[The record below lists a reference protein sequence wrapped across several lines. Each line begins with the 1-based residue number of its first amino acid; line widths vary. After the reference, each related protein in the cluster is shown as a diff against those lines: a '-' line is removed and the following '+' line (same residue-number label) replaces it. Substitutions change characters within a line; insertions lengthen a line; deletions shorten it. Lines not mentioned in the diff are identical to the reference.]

1 MTENSGKLR
10 TILRRFSEPKT
21 QASLFQYIKEKPDPS
36 VWEEEDW
43 NFLRHPIQ
51 SFRDAWKSPH
61 TQASLFHYIEE
72 EHKDP
77 FSFKAFI
84 HDFFTGAKGPQF
96 IPSVFADQE
105 ELILEGARR
114 RTRWFE
120 SGMLSLFVHVAI
132 IGLAIFLAVEH
143 EKSAANNEDNVVY
156 VSNPMISPF
165 EGDGR
170 DGGGG
175 GGGGKNQP
183 EPAATGRMPE
193 TTRVQMVPPD
203 PENPTPLMPAEDLL
217 AQVASVQM
225 PIDIPQDMSLP
236 IGDIPSGPPNRSMS
250 SGPGSGGGIGT
261 GVGTGVGSGKG
272 AGYGPGEGGG
282 MGGGR
287 GGGIG
292 SGVGPYVVGNGIKA
306 PEILY
311 KPLPNYT
318 EEARKARAEGIVLI
332 QAIVRKDG
340 TVDSFKILRPLGYGL
355 DESAIQT
362 IASKWKFKP
371 GTKDGQAV
379 DVQANIEVTFRLY

>member
-1 MTENSGKLR
+1 MTGNSEKLR
-10 TILRRFSEPKT
+10 TIFRRFSGPRT
-21 QASLFQYIKEKPDPS
+21 QASLFHYIKETPDPS
-36 VWEEEDW
+36 VWEGQDW
-43 NFLRHPIQ
+43 NFLRHPVQ
-51 SFRDAWKSPH
+51 SLKEGLQLPH
-61 TQASLFHYIEE
+61 PQASLFHYIEE
-72 EHKDP
+72 GQKAP
-77 FSFKAFI
+77 LSFKEFI
-84 HDFFTGAKGPQF
+84 RDLFTRAKGPEF

-120 SGMLSLFVHVAI
+120 SGMLSVFAHVAI
-132 IGLAIFLAVEH
+132 IALTIFWALEH
-143 EKSAANNEDNVVY
+143 EKPAPNNEDNVVY
-156 VSNPMISPF
+156 VSSPMISPF
-165 EGDGR
+165 QGDGR

-193 TTRVQMVPPD
+193 TTRVQMLPPD

-236 IGDIPSGPPNRSMS
+236 IGDIMSGPPNRSLS

-292 SGVGPYVVGNGIKA
+292 SGVGPYVVGNGVKA